1 MKASRWGG
9 IWEGNDL
16 IRPDSHGRRAPV
28 RTKSEEVLI
37 VIAVRAEPVSKSRQR
52 AECCRRTISKNG
64 EDFYDDHDGVIGAG
78 S

>member
-1 MKASRWGG
+1 M
-9 IWEGNDL
+9 
-16 IRPDSHGRRAPV
+16 
-28 RTKSEEVLI
+28 
-37 VIAVRAEPVSKSRQR
+37 IAVRAEPVSKSRQR